1 MTNLRLIP
9 RFIALSSALT
19 AALIAFRRRA
29 TASAVSQVG
38 ESPSWP
44 PPDGVYW
51 GM

>member
-1 MTNLRLIP
+1 MNLRLMS
-9 RFIALSSALT
+9 RFIALSSVLITALF
-19 AALIAFRRRA
+19 AFRERA
-29 TASAVSQVG
+29 TASAVSRVG

>member
-9 RFIALSSALT
+9 RFIALSSVLT
-19 AALIAFRRRA
+19 AALFAFRRRA
-29 TASAVSQVG
+29 TTSAVSQVDK
-38 ESPSWP
+38 SPSWP